1 LRWLLVALLAILL
14 VLQYRLWI
22 AEGSLA
28 EVNRLEQQFE
38 EQTLI
43 NRQLQQ
49 RNALL
54 ELEVLELQTGNQGLE
69 QRAREQLG
77 LIREGETFYQFVDGQ
92 SARPE
97 ALPAAADVTVT
108 AAGGAT
114 AEPSAAV
121 VAPPAEQQP

>member
-1 LRWLLVALLAILL
+1 MRWLLVALLAILL

-28 EVNRLEQQFE
+28 ELNRLERQFE
-38 EQTLI
+38 EQTRI

-49 RNALL
+49 RNAVL

-77 LIREGETFYQFVDGQ
+77 LIREGETYYQFVDGLP
-92 SARPE
+92 ATPA
-97 ALPAAADVTVT
+97 ALPAGAEATVT

-114 AEPSAAV
+114 AEQSAGV
-121 VAPPAEQQP
+121 VVPAAEQQR